1 MRLFAAQAEAAAR
14 VVRDAWK
21 SWLPTGT
28 AAFTPQHVTPA
39 GFFEPANTWRTTFF
53 LSFPIY
59 DGTLRAVKRQQ
70 VAERETARL
79 RLEALRVQARSE
91 VRLAQEAVVRN
102 ERIVE
107 KSRASATD
115 ALEALRITE
124 IAYRA
129 GATTNIEVV
138 QAQQTARNVEIVA
151 ALAEDA
157 LRQAR
162 LDLLVALGRFPR

>member
-1 MRLFAAQAEAAAR
+1 
-14 VVRDAWK
+14 
-21 SWLPTGT
+21 
-28 AAFTPQHVTPA
+28 
-39 GFFEPANTWRTTFF
+39 
-53 LSFPIY
+53 
-59 DGTLRAVKRQQ
+59 
-70 VAERETARL
+70 
-79 RLEALRVQARSE
+79 
-91 VRLAQEAVVRN
+91 VRLAQESVARN

-107 KSRASATD
+107 KSRQSASD

-138 QAQQTARNVEIVA
+138 QAQQTARNVEIIA

-162 LDLLVALGRFPR
+162 LGLLVALGRFPR

>member
-1 MRLFAAQAEAAAR
+1 

-28 AAFTPQHVTPA
+28 AAFTPQYVTPS
-39 GFFEPANTWRTTFF
+39 GFFEPARTWRAGFF

-59 DGTLRAVKRQQ
+59 DGTLRAIKRRET
-70 VAERETARL
+70 AERETARL
-79 RLEALRVQARSE
+79 RLEALKVQARSE
-91 VRLAQEAVVRN
+91 VRFAQESVVRN

-107 KSRASATD
+107 KSRESAT
-115 ALEALRITE
+115 AAVEALRITE

-129 GATTNIEVV
+129 GASTNIEVV
-138 QAQQTARNVEIVA
+138 QAQQTARNVEIAA

-162 LDLLVALGRFPR
+162 LDLLVALGQFPR